1 MEGNENIDALM
12 MPVLDAIRRHV
23 KDKDAIT
30 DIYNRA
36 YEAIQN
42 SMGVNEPSMFEGS
55 DPQSIAASILGSIK
69 QKRRL
74 NHPQKMERRVEGLQ
88 DNPNVKYNL
97 CYNNHMIVYI
107 LVIYLAILVGVLIRE
122 DRPPMNGRGAW

>member
-1 MEGNENIDALM
+1 MEGNHTIDTLM
-12 MPVLDAIRRHV
+12 IPVAEAIRRHV
-23 KDKDAIT
+23 SAPIAFS

-69 QKRRL
+69 TEKKARSSAE
-74 NHPQKMERRVEGLQ
+74 NGKKG
-88 DNPNVKYNL
+88 
-97 CYNNHMIVYI
+97 
-107 LVIYLAILVGVLIRE
+107 G
-122 DRPPMNGRGAW
+122 RPKKVV